1 MANFN
6 FNEYE
11 AAHQKPASQQSQNG
25 ESKSYIQNIK
35 VADGGEAVVRFFI
48 STSDDIEITTVHN
61 IDLFST
67 KTNKSYSKSI
77 SCLRES
83 YQDPLDTCPLCA
95 QGNEVKARAYIKLLE
110 YVNVNGEIVATP
122 RIWDASKT
130 NARTVNSFLAD
141 YGDLT
146 EYLFKLKRTGTGTS
160 TRYNLVPIPA
170 TSPVYKPEV
179 YKKEFEKFDDYYINP
194 YLKKSFDEVQVY
206 VETGKFPERVKE
218 STQTPSDNTSTTTE
232 VETPRQVSQ
241 PTTNV
246 EQPQQVQRPKRFTY

>member
-11 AAHQKPASQQSQNG
+11 ATHQKPASQQSEGNAKQ
-25 ESKSYIQNIK
+25 YIQTIK
-35 VADGGEAVVRFFI
+35 VADGNEAIVRFFI
-48 STSDDIEITTVHN
+48 SKSDDIEITTVHN

-83 YQDPLDTCPLCA
+83 PQDSVEMCPLCS
-95 QGNEVKARAYIKLLE
+95 QGSEIKSRAYIKLLE

-122 RIWDASKT
+122 RIWDTSVT
-130 NARTVNSFLAD
+130 NARTLNSFLAD

-146 EYLFKLKRTGTGTS
+146 EYIFKLKRTGTGTS
-160 TRYNLVPIPA
+160 TRYSLVPIPT
-170 TSPVYKPEV
+170 TSPIYKPEV
-179 YKKEFEKFDDYYINP
+179 YKKEFNKFDDYYVNP
-194 YLKKSFDEVQVY
+194 YLKKSFDEMQTY
-206 VETGKFPERVKE
+206 VETGKFPERVRETSE
-218 STQTPSDNTSTTTE
+218 STTSTTTTTT
-232 VETPRQVSQ
+232 VEATRPVVSQ
-241 PTTNV
+241 PTASV